1 MVRDSFPGTET
12 DATGVTKQNTSR
24 MPDYIY
30 LLENRLSPAQQNALR
45 HVRDAAR
52 DASMTVFLA
61 GGAVRD
67 LTSGFPVRDLDF
79 SVQGNALKLKKAL
92 EKAGGEFWGDHEP
105 THTVYFWFPG
115 SVSVEVSSSRREE
128 YPKPGKPVYHWAPI
142 LEDLRRRDFTANAM
156 ALSLNEG
163 SWGLLLDPL
172 NGVADIEARHVRLAS
187 NYGFIE
193 DPSRM
198 VRAIRLSARTGW
210 QMDERTQARY
220 QNAKAEGLMEQISA
234 FARGYELEEIAH
246 EEDPLKA
253 LRALEAE
260 GWMKVLYPAWT
271 AAKADTKGLEELN
284 KILIRLLMVG
294 VGSDPSAAH
303 IELLTAKMQPKD
315 VAGLKR
321 LFPRRGFVEQ
331 WNRLEQSAK
340 EFSKVLLGKAA
351 AKPSAAW
358 KLLVS
363 HQAEPVLWLAYSSK
377 NAQVKEKFNSFFNV
391 WPEARQKIPTTLMA
405 EMRITPDLPNYGEI
419 AELLFFEFMDGKLQ
433 TEEEIRKFLEPYSPP
448 APPPPVVIR
457 RPRGRRAEPK
467 IEEEEEVEP
476 PARDSDEDGE
486 EEEEDERAPSPLGE
500 DVPLPP
506 KKGGAPAPVKAV
518 KGAKVAPAPAAPA
531 PAKAPAKAVKGAKV
545 APAPAAPA
553 PVAPIKGAPAKAAK
567 EAPKTVT
574 AAKVAPKAA
583 EKPKTP
589 EKPKAPEKAP
599 AKAPAKPE
607 PKAAVKAKAPE
618 KKPAVKV
625 VAKPAQKPAP
635 KPAPKPAKPAAKKQA
650 AVPARKPAKPAKA
663 APKKAAKPSKPA
675 KKAPPK
681 KKR

>member
-1 MVRDSFPGTET
+1 MGGFPG
-12 DATGVTKQNTSR
+12 DGDGASGVDQQNTLR

-45 HVRDAAR
+45 QVRDAAR
-52 DASMTVFLA
+52 DAGMTVFLT

-92 EKAGGEFWGDHEP
+92 EKAGGEFWGEHEP
-105 THTVYFWFPG
+105 TRTLYLWFPG
-115 SVSVEVSSSRREE
+115 SVRVEVSSSRREE

-142 LEDLRRRDFTANAM
+142 LDDLRRRDFTANSM
-156 ALSLNEG
+156 AISLNEG

-172 NGVADIEARHVRLAS
+172 NGVADIEARHLRLAS

-193 DPSRM
+193 DPARM
-198 VRAIRLSARTGW
+198 LRAVRLTARTGW
-210 QMDERTQARY
+210 EMDERTKARY
-220 QNAKAEGLMEQISA
+220 ENAKAEGLMEQISP
-234 FARGYELEEIAH
+234 FSRGYELEEIGH

-260 GWMKVLYPAWT
+260 GWMKVLDPAWT
-271 AAKADTKGLEELN
+271 AAKADVKGLEELN

-294 VGSDPSAAH
+294 VNPDPSAAH
-303 IELLTAKMQPKD
+303 MELLTAKMQPKD
-315 VAGLKR
+315 VAALKR
-321 LFPRRGFVEQ
+321 LFPRRGFVER
-331 WNRLEQSAK
+331 WNHLEQGAK
-340 EFSKVLLGKAA
+340 DFSKELLGKAA

-363 HQAEPVLWLAYSSK
+363 YQAEPVLWLAFSSK
-377 NAQVKEKFNSFFNV
+377 NAPVKEKFNNFFNV

-433 TEEEIRKFLEPYSPP
+433 TEEEIREFLKPYSPP

-467 IEEEEEVEP
+467 IEDEEEIDVP
-476 PARDSDEDGE
+476 VRGSDEEGE
-486 EEEEDERAPSPLGE
+486 EEEEEEMAPSPLGE

-506 KKGGAPAPVKAV
+506 KKSAAPVPAKAARAVKGAAAQPTAPVKA
-518 KGAKVAPAPAAPA
+518 AKESPKPAVAQKAAPKAPEHA
-531 PAKAPAKAVKGAKV
+531 PAKAGAKAEAKV
-545 APAPAAPA
+545 
-553 PVAPIKGAPAKAAK
+553 VAKA
-567 EAPKTVT
+567 
-574 AAKVAPKAA
+574 KV
-583 EKPKTP
+583 
-589 EKPKAPEKAP
+589 
-599 AKAPAKPE
+599 
-607 PKAAVKAKAPE
+607 PE
-618 KKPAVKV
+618 KKPAVKT
-625 VAKPAQKPAP
+625 ATKPVSKAAV
-635 KPAPKPAKPAAKKQA
+635 KPAAKKA
-650 AVPARKPAKPAKA
+650 AAAPARKAAKPAKA
-663 APKKAAKPSKPA
+663 APTKPVKPSKPA
-675 KKAPPK
+675 KSNKPAKKSAPK

>member
-1 MVRDSFPGTET
+1 
-12 DATGVTKQNTSR
+12 
-24 MPDYIY
+24 
-30 LLENRLSPAQQNALR
+30 
-45 HVRDAAR
+45 
-52 DASMTVFLA
+52 MTVFLA

-105 THTVYFWFPG
+105 THTLYFWFPG
-115 SVSVEVSSSRREE
+115 SVRVEVSSSRREE
-128 YPKPGKPVYHWAPI
+128 YSKPGKPVYHWAPI

-260 GWMKVLYPAWT
+260 GWMKVLCPAWT
-271 AAKADTKGLEELN
+271 AAKADIKGLEELN

-321 LFPRRGFVEQ
+321 MFPRRGFVEQ

-377 NAQVKEKFNSFFNV
+377 NAAVKEKFNSFFNV

-506 KKGGAPAPVKAV
+506 KKGGAPAPVKVSAKAPAKAM
-518 KGAKVAPAPAAPA
+518 KGAKVAPAPAAP
-531 PAKAPAKAVKGAKV
+531 VK
-545 APAPAAPA
+545 AAPV
-553 PVAPIKGAPAKAAK
+553 PVKAAK
-567 EAPKTVT
+567 EAPKT
-574 AAKVAPKAA
+574 AVAQKAVPKA
-583 EKPKTP
+583 P
-589 EKPKAPEKAP
+589 EKPKAPGKVP
-599 AKAPAKPE
+599 AKAPVKPE
-607 PKAAVKAKAPE
+607 PKAAVKVKTPE
-618 KKPAVKV
+618 KKPVAKA
-625 VAKPAQKPAP
+625 VAKPSKPVP
-635 KPAPKPAKPAAKKQA
+635 KPVKAAAKKQA
-650 AVPARKPAKPAKA
+650 AAPARKSVKPAKA
-663 APKKAAKPSKPA
+663 APKKAAKPGKPA
-675 KKAPPK
+675 KKAPAK